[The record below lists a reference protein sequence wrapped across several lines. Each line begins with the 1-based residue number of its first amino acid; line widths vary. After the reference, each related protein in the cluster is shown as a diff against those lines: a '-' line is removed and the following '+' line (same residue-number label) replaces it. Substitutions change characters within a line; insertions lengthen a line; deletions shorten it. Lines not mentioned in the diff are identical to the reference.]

1 MYKQKSEIIQSI
13 QSYHSQVA
21 QLYNKIYE
29 KLEDGEM
36 KDLIHELYEHE
47 IFRKNYLERHVKIA
61 KAINCFLEFPC
72 EILQDQ
78 ITSCFNSVNYNSTLM
93 MDELINLELH
103 FDTCLIKMYNILSAE
118 NALNGQMANIFYY
131 MLKKTK
137 KEEAIFT
144 QLFMKS
150 KSNIRL
156 DIRSLSYV

>member
-13 QSYHSQVA
+13 QTYHIQVA
-21 QLYNKIYE
+21 QLYLKIYE

-36 KDLIHELYEHE
+36 KEIIHDLYEHE
-47 IFRKNYLERHVKIA
+47 IFRKNYLERHVIIA
-61 KAINCFLEFPC
+61 KAMNCYLEFPC

-78 ITSCFNSVNYNSTLM
+78 ITSCFNNVNFNSSLM

-103 FDTCLIKMYNILSAE
+103 FDDCLIKMYNILSAE
-118 NALNGQMANIFYY
+118 NALSGEMANIFYY

-144 QLFMKS
+144 KLFT
-150 KSNIRL
+150 KSNANIQFEL
-156 DIRSLSYV
+156 KSLHCV